1 MRNRFI
7 HNSNQTAGM
16 ALNTVLRTDPTRTKT
31 IRKRFLAAVNRR
43 FKTLQNEITT
53 SIVTNDGF
61 GLSAST
67 PEALRIN
74 AAAGVGAFNFP
85 TDVEKIEAF
94 MSWLKES
101 EATNVLEL
109 IDQPLIM
116 PIGTG
121 AAPWANTFIHSAYQ
135 KGMLRARTELIKA
148 GVDIPT
154 FAETSGGIS
163 AAFNTPIHAERLAM
177 AYLRTFQELNGI
189 TAAMDQ
195 QISRVLA
202 EGLAD
207 GSGTAQIARNI
218 NDRVQKIG
226 RTRARTLART
236 EVIRAHHK
244 ANIAEYRGAG
254 ILNIKVK
261 VEWLTAGFN
270 VCPDCASLGGRI
282 FTIDEI
288 ENLIPLH
295 SNCRCIALPLTE
307 GSLPEA
313 FEDSPIRRTS
323 DIVSSSIGEQYRS
336 ADGNFYRTGF
346 IERQQG
352 RGRPSRKR
360 RKVRE

>member
-1 MRNRFI
+1 MI
-7 HNSNQTAGM
+7 LNS
-16 ALNTVLRTDPTRTKT
+16 VLRTDPTRTKT
-31 IRKRFLAAVNRR
+31 LRDRFLATVNRR
-43 FKTLQNEITT
+43 FRILQNEITT

-61 GLSAST
+61 GFSSST

-74 AAAGVGAFNFP
+74 AAAGPGAFNFP
-85 TDVEKIEAF
+85 TDPEKIEAF
-94 MSWLKES
+94 MAWLKES

-116 PIGTG
+116 PVGTG
-121 AAPWANTFIHSAYQ
+121 PAPWANTFVHSAYQ

-154 FAETSGGIS
+154 FAESSGGIS
-163 AAFNTPIHAERLAM
+163 VAFNQPIHAERLAM

-207 GSGTAQIARNI
+207 GSSTIEIARSI
-218 NDRVQKIG
+218 NDRVKKIG

-244 ANIAEYRGAG
+244 ANIAEYRSAG
-254 ILNIKVK
+254 ILNIQVK
-261 VEWLTAGFN
+261 VEWLTAGTN

-295 SNCRCIALPLTE
+295 PNCRCIALPITE
-307 GSLPEA
+307 GSVPEA
-313 FEDSPIRRTS
+313 FGDSPITRTS
-323 DIVSSSIGEQYRS
+323 DIVPSSIGEQFRS

-352 RGRPSRKR
+352 RARPSRR
-360 RKVRE
+360 RRRVRE